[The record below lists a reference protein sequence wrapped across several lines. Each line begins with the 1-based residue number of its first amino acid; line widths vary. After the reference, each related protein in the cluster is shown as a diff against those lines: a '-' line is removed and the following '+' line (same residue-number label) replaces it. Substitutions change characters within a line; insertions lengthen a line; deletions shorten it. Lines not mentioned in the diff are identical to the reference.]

1 MSKNNLTENQKKL
14 YEKLL
19 KLSKTTKVRPKQ
31 IQNDDSYQF
40 SGSNN
45 VEKEKTSKIK
55 TNKRWVLINNNCDL
69 VGRLDY
75 NPENTRSSARKWFYN
90 TKRMVNQQG
99 NFDGLFKV
107 LTTDEFDE
115 LQKMEPEIDKNRP
128 TKLKDKESSSKMNNQ
143 RIRFA
148 SSKASIYTSSSIIT
162 INSRT
167 ESKEE
172 ENTKFLKFLSRAPI
186 SFGDNDE
193 LD

>member
-40 SGSNN
+40 SGSDKA
-45 VEKEKTSKIK
+45 EKEKTSKIK
-55 TNKRWVLINNNCDL
+55 KNKRWVLINNNCEL

-75 NPENTRSSARKWFYN
+75 NPENTRASARKWFYN
-90 TKRMVNQQG
+90 TKKMVNQHG
-99 NFDGLFKV
+99 NFDKLFKV

-115 LQKMEPEIDKNRP
+115 LQKIKPDKDKSRP
-128 TKLKDKESSSKMNNQ
+128 TKLKNDEKSDGNDGK
-143 RIRFA
+143 RLRFA
-148 SSKASIYTSSSIIT
+148 SKNASIYTSSSIIT

-172 ENTKFLKFLSRAPI
+172 ENTKFLEFLSRAPI
-186 SFGDNDE
+186 TFGDNDE
-193 LD
+193 

>member
-14 YEKLL
+14 YKKLL

-40 SGSNN
+40 SDSNKA
-45 VEKEKTSKIK
+45 EKEKTSKIK
-55 TNKRWVLINNNCDL
+55 TNKRWVLINNNCEL

-90 TKRMVNQQG
+90 TKKMVNQHG
-99 NFDGLFKV
+99 NFDKLFKV

-115 LQKMEPEIDKNRP
+115 LQKIKPD
-128 TKLKDKESSSKMNNQ
+128 KDKSRQSKLINDEKSDGIDGE
-143 RIRFA
+143 RLRFA
-148 SSKASIYTSSSIIT
+148 SRNASIYTSSSIIT
-162 INSRT
+162 IKSKT
-167 ESKEE
+167 ERKDKG
-172 ENTKFLKFLSRAPI
+172 NTKFLEFLSRAPI

-193 LD
+193 

>member
-40 SGSNN
+40 SGFNKA
-45 VEKEKTSKIK
+45 EKEKTSKIK
-55 TNKRWVLINNNCDL
+55 KNKRWVLINNNCEL

-75 NPENTRSSARKWFYN
+75 NPENTRASARKWFYN
-90 TKRMVNQQG
+90 TKKMVNQHG
-99 NFDGLFKV
+99 NFDKLFKV

-115 LQKMEPEIDKNRP
+115 LQKIKPDKDKSRP
-128 TKLKDKESSSKMNNQ
+128 TKLKNDEKSDGNDGK
-143 RIRFA
+143 RLRFA
-148 SSKASIYTSSSIIT
+148 SKNASIYTSSSIIT

-172 ENTKFLKFLSRAPI
+172 ENTKFLEFLSRAPI
-186 SFGDNDE
+186 TFGDNDE
-193 LD
+193 